1 MTAGSVPE
9 RPAPTDSVLVV
20 TVTYNSGDHL
30 TSFLDSLA
38 GASTHDLRVVI
49 SDNGSVDGAPQRE
62 AERRGPAVEVRE
74 NRDNLGYGRAVN
86 RAADGATEDW
96 ILVVNPDVVLHHGS
110 IDALIDAASA
120 RGDIGMV
127 GPRILDSDGGTY
139 PSARPLPRL
148 FLGIGHGVLST
159 VAPGNPWSRRYR
171 PTDLAAV
178 DAPFD
183 TGWLSGACLLVRRS
197 VWERVGGF
205 DEVFFMYFED
215 VDLGRRIG
223 EAGYR
228 CRYVPSAVVTHVGAH
243 STSHASTAMVRAHH
257 RSAYTYVSRVYS
269 GPLWAPVRWALR
281 IGLAVRSRL
290 ATRFPRS

>member
-1 MTAGSVPE
+1 MSA
-9 RPAPTDSVLVV
+9 ASVLVV

-30 TSFLDSLA
+30 TSFLDSLE
-38 GASTHDLRVVI
+38 GASTRELRVVI
-49 SDNGSVDGAPQRE
+49 SDNGSVDGAPARE
-62 AERRGPAVEVRE
+62 AERRGPEVSVLE
-74 NRDNLGYGRAVN
+74 NDDNLGYGRAIN
-86 RAADGATEDW
+86 RATVGAQEEW
-96 ILVVNPDVVLHHGS
+96 ILVVNPDVVMHPGS
-110 IDALIDAASA
+110 IDALIEAASA
-120 RGDIGMV
+120 RDDIGVV
-127 GPRILDSDGGTY
+127 GPRILDADGSTY

-159 VAPGNPWSRRYR
+159 VAPNNPWSRRYR
-171 PTDLAAV
+171 PLDLAAV

-197 VWERVGGF
+197 VFERIGGF
-205 DEVFFMYFED
+205 DDVFFMYFED

-223 EAGYR
+223 EAGFR

-269 GPLWAPVRWALR
+269 GARWAPVRWALR
-281 IGLAVRSRL
+281 VGLAVRSRL